1 MGTTNNGSEKDI
13 TIKLDEMKQVLRE
26 RKMQPVFFIGSGLS
40 RRYLDSPNWEN
51 LLMKIA
57 EEVECNYE
65 ELKKRYEPEYDRI
78 AQELEYYCFR
88 HAKKEDIDKKKR
100 KSILRDL
107 IADIFINYVKDY
119 KKKKIIEENSSLNQ
133 DIYTQM
139 NKITNIDK
147 MNEVTK
153 IEKVAEEY
161 QNIYEKIKLCSDNFN
176 KYIEINEL
184 KKVYPKAIITTNY
197 DTMLEDIIFENR
209 CNIHI
214 GQEGILS
221 SMDESDEIDL
231 YKIHGCVT
239 KPDTII
245 ITKDDYDDFEEKG
258 KYLYS
263 KIFTIFCEYPIIFI
277 GYSISDRNIKNILTA
292 MMEIMTENQKVDFLK
307 RIWVVDFVKYKENES
322 VVEKEIELFNGKNI
336 KVTCFCLMDYKQLYQ
351 AINEITNQ
359 PFGELK
365 FAISENVIELLIAP
379 LYQQQDKL
387 KVVTRELLQNAFDAC
402 KRKDINAKICI
413 KISSDS
419 DEYQYLE
426 VRDNGIGMSL
436 PEIKDNF
443 LTVGKSDK
451 NNNKEG
457 LVGKYGIGI
466 LSIFLIGE
474 YAEVYTKKKDRAI
487 LSLKIYIKNDKKQ
500 VEWLDEIPSEIKEI
514 SEDSFTIVKI
524 RLNTTFTEE
533 TMDFC
538 MKQLGLST
546 YVVDSENCITVEYMK
561 DKTEVLSVDR
571 KDWFLHIPPNID
583 IYQMRWLNIEDSELN
598 EKEKQLKKLLDQ
610 QGVIFYNDMISP
622 VKFETAAYRQL
633 KNINIPFIM
642 LNYKDVGAVEEDI
655 KSDLSRSNVQ
665 ISGQVMKTIASG
677 IYQLEIDKMME
688 VLRDSKIQFE
698 NQEIDNWDLLKIIKR
713 NCHIINSNVDVL
725 LHEGKLLFS
734 KLICTKYINIWGDE
748 MSAKQVIK
756 GFQEPILY
764 SNINMMHRSSFS
776 DILFNEDLLSSEKM
790 ICVSVSYLDTY
801 IYNATNS
808 HNGLK
813 KGALIKVLNHLGIKN
828 MNMND
833 SSEQIW
839 NYIWLNK
846 QNIKAAYDQMADK
859 GILWFD
865 KSVTLNIEEDI
876 RNLIVFETQYLD
888 NFLDELFYQMLRKKL
903 SENSFDNMI
912 LLSK

>member
-1 MGTTNNGSEKDI
+1 
-13 TIKLDEMKQVLRE
+13 
-26 RKMQPVFFIGSGLS
+26 
-40 RRYLDSPNWEN
+40 
-51 LLMKIA
+51 
-57 EEVECNYE
+57 
-65 ELKKRYEPEYDRI
+65 
-78 AQELEYYCFR
+78 
-88 HAKKEDIDKKKR
+88 
-100 KSILRDL
+100 
-107 IADIFINYVKDY
+107 
-119 KKKKIIEENSSLNQ
+119 
-133 DIYTQM
+133 
-139 NKITNIDK
+139 
-147 MNEVTK
+147 
-153 IEKVAEEY
+153 
-161 QNIYEKIKLCSDNFN
+161 
-176 KYIEINEL
+176 
-184 KKVYPKAIITTNY
+184 
-197 DTMLEDIIFENR
+197 
-209 CNIHI
+209 
-214 GQEGILS
+214 
-221 SMDESDEIDL
+221 
-231 YKIHGCVT
+231 
-239 KPDTII
+239 
-245 ITKDDYDDFEEKG
+245 
-258 KYLYS
+258 
-263 KIFTIFCEYPIIFI
+263 
-277 GYSISDRNIKNILTA
+277 

-365 FAISENVIELLIAP
+365 FSISENVIELLIAP
-379 LYQQQDKL
+379 LYQQQNKL

-402 KRKDINAKICI
+402 KRKGINAKIHI
-413 KISSDS
+413 RISNDT
-419 DEYQYLE
+419 DGYQYLE
-426 VRDNGIGMSL
+426 IRDNGIGMSL

-443 LTVGKSDK
+443 LTVGKSNK

-474 YAEVYTKKKDRAI
+474 YAEVYTRKKDRAI

-500 VEWLDEIPSEIKEI
+500 VEWLEEIPSEIKEI

-524 RLNTTFTEE
+524 RLNTTFTKE

-546 YVVDSENCITVEYMK
+546 YVVDSKNCITVEYMK

-598 EKEKQLKKLLDQ
+598 EKDKQLKKLLDQ

-622 VKFETAAYRQL
+622 VKFETAAYTQL

-688 VLRDSKIQFE
+688 VLRDNKIQFE

-734 KLICTKYINIWGDE
+734 KPNYIKYINVWGDE
-748 MSAKQVIK
+748 MSAKQIIK
-756 GFQEPILY
+756 GFQEPVLY
-764 SNINMMHRSSFS
+764 FEMNMHKSSLS
-776 DILFNEDLLSSEKM
+776 DILFSEDILSSEDI
-790 ICVSVSYLDTY
+790 ICVSVSYLDDY

-813 KGALIKVLNHLGIKN
+813 KGALIKVLNHLGIEDVN
-828 MNMND
+828 MD
-833 SSEQIW
+833 SSSGQIW
-839 NYIWLNK
+839 EYVRINK
-846 QNIKAAYDQMADK
+846 QKIKTAYDQMAKK

-865 KSVTLNIEEDI
+865 QSVTLNITGDI
-876 RNLIVFETQYLD
+876 RNLVVFETRYLD
-888 NFLDELFYQMLRKKL
+888 NFLDELFYQMLREKL

>member
-1 MGTTNNGSEKDI
+1 MSILNNESEKDI
-13 TIKLDEMKQVLRE
+13 AIKLEEMKQMLRK

-119 KKKKIIEENSSLNQ
+119 KGKKRIEENSSLNQ
-133 DIYTQM
+133 DIYTRM

-147 MNEVTK
+147 MNEVMK
-153 IEKVAEEY
+153 IDKVAEEY

-184 KKVYPKAIITTNY
+184 KKVYPKATITTNY

-214 GQEGILS
+214 GQEGVLS
-221 SMDESDEIDL
+221 SMDESDKIDL

-277 GYSISDRNIKNILTA
+277 GYSIFDRNIKNILTA

-387 KVVTRELLQNAFDAC
+387 KIVTRELLQNAFDAC
-402 KRKDINAKICI
+402 KRKGGFGL
-413 KISSDS
+413 IS
-419 DEYQYLE
+419 L
-426 VRDNGIGMSL
+426 
-436 PEIKDNF
+436 
-443 LTVGKSDK
+443 
-451 NNNKEG
+451 
-457 LVGKYGIGI
+457 
-466 LSIFLIGE
+466 
-474 YAEVYTKKKDRAI
+474 
-487 LSLKIYIKNDKKQ
+487 
-500 VEWLDEIPSEIKEI
+500 
-514 SEDSFTIVKI
+514 
-524 RLNTTFTEE
+524 
-533 TMDFC
+533 
-538 MKQLGLST
+538 
-546 YVVDSENCITVEYMK
+546 
-561 DKTEVLSVDR
+561 
-571 KDWFLHIPPNID
+571 
-583 IYQMRWLNIEDSELN
+583 
-598 EKEKQLKKLLDQ
+598 
-610 QGVIFYNDMISP
+610 
-622 VKFETAAYRQL
+622 
-633 KNINIPFIM
+633 
-642 LNYKDVGAVEEDI
+642 
-655 KSDLSRSNVQ
+655 
-665 ISGQVMKTIASG
+665 
-677 IYQLEIDKMME
+677 
-688 VLRDSKIQFE
+688 
-698 NQEIDNWDLLKIIKR
+698 
-713 NCHIINSNVDVL
+713 
-725 LHEGKLLFS
+725 
-734 KLICTKYINIWGDE
+734 
-748 MSAKQVIK
+748 
-756 GFQEPILY
+756 
-764 SNINMMHRSSFS
+764 
-776 DILFNEDLLSSEKM
+776 
-790 ICVSVSYLDTY
+790 
-801 IYNATNS
+801 
-808 HNGLK
+808 
-813 KGALIKVLNHLGIKN
+813 
-828 MNMND
+828 
-833 SSEQIW
+833 
-839 NYIWLNK
+839 
-846 QNIKAAYDQMADK
+846 
-859 GILWFD
+859 
-865 KSVTLNIEEDI
+865 
-876 RNLIVFETQYLD
+876 
-888 NFLDELFYQMLRKKL
+888 
-903 SENSFDNMI
+903 
-912 LLSK
+912 

>member
-1 MGTTNNGSEKDI
+1 MSTLNSESKKDI
-13 TIKLDEMKQVLRE
+13 ATKLEEMKQILRD

-51 LLMKIA
+51 LLMQIA
-57 EEVECNYE
+57 EKVECNYE
-65 ELKKRYEPEYDRI
+65 RLKSLYNYEYEKT

-88 HAKKEDIDKKKR
+88 HADQEDIDEKER

-107 IADIFINYVKDY
+107 IAKIFKYYVNTY
-119 KKKKIIEENSSLNQ
+119 KERKILDENSSLNQ
-133 DIYTQM
+133 EIYDRM
-139 NKITNIDK
+139 EKITSINKTNDA
-147 MNEVTK
+147 TK

-161 QNIYEKIKLCSDNFN
+161 QNIYQKIMLCSDNFN
-176 KYIEINEL
+176 KYLEINEL

-214 GQEGILS
+214 GQEGVLS
-221 SMDESDEIDL
+221 SMDESDKIDL

-426 VRDNGIGMSL
+426 VRDNGIGMNL
-436 PEIKDNF
+436 PEIKENF
-443 LTVGKSDK
+443 LTVGKTDK

-466 LSIFLIGE
+466 LSIFLIGA
-474 YAEVYTKKKDRAI
+474 YAEVYTKKKDRAL

-524 RLNTTFTEE
+524 RLNTTFTNE
-533 TMDFC
+533 TMDSC

-546 YVVDSENCITVEYMK
+546 YVVDSKNCITVEYMK
-561 DKTEVLSVDR
+561 DKAEVLRVDR
-571 KDWFLHIPPNID
+571 EDWFLHVSENID

-677 IYQLEIDKMME
+677 IYQLEINKMME
-688 VLRDSKIQFE
+688 VLRDSKKQFE
-698 NQEIDNWDLLKIIKR
+698 NHEIDNWDLLKIIKR
-713 NCHIINSNVDVL
+713 TCHIINSNVDVL
-725 LHEGKLLFS
+725 LYENKLLFS
-734 KLICTKYINIWGDE
+734 KPIYTKYINIWGDE
-748 MSAKQVIK
+748 TSAKQVIK
-756 GFQEPILY
+756 GFREPILY
-764 SNINMMHRSSFS
+764 SNINMMHRSYFS

-790 ICVSVSYLDTY
+790 ICVSVSYLDAY
-801 IYNATNS
+801 IYDATNA

-813 KGALIKVLNHLGIKN
+813 KGALIKVLNHLGVRDV
-828 MNMND
+828 NMND

-839 NYIWLNK
+839 NYIRLNK
-846 QNIKAAYDQMADK
+846 QAIKAAYDQMANK

-865 KSVTLNIEEDI
+865 QSVTLNITGDI
-876 RNLIVFETQYLD
+876 RNLVVFETQYLD
-888 NFLDELFYQMLRKKL
+888 NYLDDLFCEMLDKELSKNDFY
-903 SENSFDNMI
+903 DMI